1 MLNITLAVSFKDG
14 TKRDVVCKTSDYV
27 AFEAHFDKPVSVLEQ
42 GRLTYLF
49 WLAWKASG
57 TDQAFD
63 VWVDSV
69 DNIASVDEQDE
80 IPPLGSPQPTG

>member
-42 GRLTYLF
+42 GRLTYLL

-69 DNIASVDEQDE
+69 DNIGSVDEQDE
-80 IPPLGSPQPTG
+80 IPPLGSHQLTG